1 MQKYLHLNRLENW
14 KWTKDA
20 WDVKILQYHQL
31 FYCKGNVS
39 RVILLVLQNRNFRQM
54 GFQLNQFE
62 TNLQRAIIY
71 EPLGVKNSLLNVA
84 KPTSSFLVS
93 FLFIQLINHWLTY
106 CIRDLL
112 GVRHCAK
119 QTAKKFKETRNNS
132 VIATAMETSSVFRER
147 WSGKASWRWWCLS
160 RSLKDD

>member
-20 WDVKILQYHQL
+20 WDVKTLQDHQL
-31 FYCKGNVS
+31 FYCKGNVC

-84 KPTSSFLVS
+84 KPTSSFLVL
-93 FLFIQLINHWLTY
+93 FLFIQLISHWLTY

-112 GVRHCAK
+112 GARHCASK
-119 QTAKKFKETRNNS
+119 QQRNSRKQEYS
-132 VIATAMETSSVFRER
+132 VIATAMGTSSVFRER
-147 WSGKASWRWWCLS
+147 SSGKASWRWWCLR